1 MAIELYCNQSINGTL
16 TTTGTGTFGGD
27 VVVGGTTGSTGNAF
41 SVNRGS
47 DGAQALRVQNSGEVV
62 TSANYLYA
70 ASSGTSL
77 YVQNT
82 AVFRGSIINDSGD
95 VTIND
100 TLRVNDDTTFQN
112 SNVTINGTTSNTVP
126 ALKVTESGD
135 NLFEVGPTNT
145 ITFRLG
151 DVDGLGDETFIEGS
165 YSDIKFKG
173 NGNTTAIFDGN
184 NRVTINSSTTGAYQL
199 GVAGSIGTTS
209 SIAWVSS
216 GLSGSPSYTAGIN
229 SSNYLEIDEV
239 SSGGTLKIDTDN
251 TRIGSG
257 QVYLEGGLTSATP
270 SQYLGRVTGGG
281 GGVMVGRTAAQVL
294 ADIGAA
300 PASGGAYLPLSGGT
314 LTGDLYIP
322 QYLYHAGDTNTYLRF
337 QSDSIELYT
346 GGWKVFGNTTLKYGA
361 LYGDNSLRV
370 YATQAGGYINGT
382 LTVDTINNATSDT
395 DKFLVSDGDEI
406 KYRTGA
412 EVLADIGAGTGT
424 VTGTGSNGQIAI
436 FSGSSSLTSN
446 SSFKEISTGVI
457 YSERQFQVKGIN
469 AADFTSAGDTDTGLG
484 SFDGANGVSLVSK
497 SAKQITVKEGSV
509 KFDPY
514 TATAV
519 ATTASLNANQ
529 NNQAPTQDTLAQLC
543 VDPDGN
549 VVRGEQEGTW
559 TFTRAQLNGTLGN
572 TLISAPGTNKAIIV
586 TESDWMVKYS
596 AVGAV
601 SGNQSYDIRQAN
613 NVQSNANISTLPGAR
628 INEIMNAAQGTPTN
642 PSYGFCTRDV
652 PLQTRT
658 YKTNVATT
666 LHKKSGD
673 QLPAGLISISI
684 KLKYRIF
691 NATTF

>member
-27 VVVGGTTGSTGNAF
+27 VLIGGTTGSSGNALA
-41 SVNRGS
+41 VNRGS
-47 DGAQALRVQNSGEVV
+47 NGDQALRVQNSGEVV
-62 TSANYLYA
+62 IPSNYLFCNA
-70 ASSGTSL
+70 PSTSL

-82 AVFRGSIINDSGD
+82 AVFRGSIINDGGD

-100 TLRVNDDTTFQN
+100 TLRVNDDATFQN

-412 EVLADIGAGTGT
+412 EVLSDIGAGTGT
-424 VTGTGSNGQIAI
+424 VTGTGA
-436 FSGSSSLTSN
+436 SGRIPIWSGTSSITSN
-446 SSFKEISTGVI
+446 SSFKEISTGKI
-457 YSERQFQVKGIN
+457 YAESQFQVKGIN
-469 AADFTSAGDTDTGLG
+469 AADFTSSGDDDTGLG

-497 SAKQITVKEGSV
+497 GAKMITVKEGAV

-519 ATTASLNANQ
+519 ATTGSLNANQ

-543 VDPDGN
+543 VDPSGN

-559 TFTRAQLNGTLGN
+559 TFTRAQLNGSLGN
-572 TLISAPGTNKAIIV
+572 TLIAAPGTNKAIIV
-586 TESDWMVKYS
+586 TESDWMVKYN

-613 NVQSNANISTLPGAR
+613 VTQPQANISTLPGSR
-628 INEIMNAAQGTPTN
+628 INEIMHSSQGTPTN

-673 QLPAGLISISI
+673 QLPTGLISISI